1 MQDVIVERLT
11 DRTEGLRSLA
21 LLRMSVFRDWPYLYD
36 GDDAHEEAYLREFLA
51 SEQAALILARVDDMP
66 VGMATASPLADQPE
80 SLTGP
85 LAAAGVEIDA
95 GFYFGESV
103 LLPKFRGFGIGHK
116 FFEAREAAARDVGA
130 RHAVFCG
137 QARPP
142 RCPPPFR
149 CPRPRAILARTWLH
163 YAGGCRLSYEL
174 ERSRTRRRN
183 AATHA
188 ILAKDALGG
197 PVVTMPDILARRR
210 ALQFFLGLARS
221 VISSLSEQ
229 L

>member
-116 FFEAREAAARDVGA
+116 FFEAREAAARDAGA
-130 RHAVFCG
+130 RHAVFC
-137 QARPP
+137 AVKRDP
-142 RCPPPFR
+142 
-149 CPRPRAILARTWLH
+149 L
-163 YAGGCRLSYEL
+163 
-174 ERSRTRRRN
+174 
-183 AATHA
+183 
-188 ILAKDALGG
+188 D
-197 PVVTMPDILARRR
+197 ARRPSDAR
-210 ALQFFLGLARS
+210 DLAPFWHGRGYTMLEGAVCHMSWKEVGHADETSQLMQFWLKTL
-221 VISSLSEQ
+221 
-229 L
+229 